1 LRARAFCIACTAF
14 FLLAAADAATVEVSH
29 DLQAAIDSASPGDT
43 LLVAPGVYDRIT
55 IDKSLN
61 LEGRDSVIRAGE
73 REACVAVDADGVSIS
88 GFVVREGLYGI
99 RLDHARRCRI
109 SDNVVIHCGQPG
121 IALLYSDDNVVS
133 ANNASFNGLGG
144 EGWYGIYLSSSNN
157 NTIVDN
163 AAINNGAYGIN
174 MFPSCSNNRL
184 RGNVLEGNM
193 YGLYMFTDCH
203 NNVIEG
209 NVMSNNTNSGLDMRF
224 NCYENLISNNIL
236 RNNLVAGISL
246 LGCGNN
252 TIKGNVVS
260 GNGRYGLQA
269 QSGSDGNIIINNTIS
284 NSRTGLFLDA
294 SGNHIYGNIISENV
308 VQAEDRGD
316 NLWNASYPVG
326 GNMWSD
332 YLGTDVKGGPEQSL
346 PGADRIGDV
355 PYEIRNG
362 IVDKYPLMGNQT
374 RQIMVVEKSLSPS
387 QARAGDSIAVRAKL
401 EGKYALAQVSVRAFY
416 PGGGQAQAYAR
427 MTPSGDYYQASLS
440 TALLDPGHYQVV
452 VTARD
457 VRGYELRETLGDVE
471 VVPR

>member
-1 LRARAFCIACTAF
+1 LRARAFYIACTIF
-14 FLLAAADAATVEVSH
+14 FLLAAADAATVQVSQ

-43 LLVAPGVYDRIT
+43 LVVAPGVYDKIA

-61 LEGRDSVIRAGE
+61 LVGRDSVIRAGE
-73 REACVAVDADGVSIS
+73 REACVAVEADGVSIS

-99 RLDHARRCRI
+99 RLDHARKCRI
-109 SDNVVIHCGQPG
+109 SDNTVIYCGQPG
-121 IALLYSDDNVVS
+121 IALLYSDDNVIS
-133 ANNASFNGLGG
+133 GNNASFNGLGG
-144 EGWYGIYLSSSNN
+144 EGWYGIYLSSSSN

-163 AAINNGAYGIN
+163 VAINNGAYGIN

-224 NCYENLISNNIL
+224 NCYENLILNNII
-236 RNNLVAGISL
+236 RNNVVAGITL

-252 TIKGNVVS
+252 TIKGNIVS

-294 SGNHIYGNIISENV
+294 SRNHIYGNIISENV
-308 VQAEDRGD
+308 VQAEDRAG

-332 YLGTDVKGGPEQSL
+332 YLGADVKSGPEQNL
-346 PGADRIGDV
+346 PGPDRIGDV
-355 PYEIRNG
+355 PYQIRNG
-362 IVDKYPLMGNQT
+362 IVDKYPIMGNQT
-374 RQIMVVEKSLSPS
+374 RQILVTDKSLSPP
-387 QARAGDSIAVRAKL
+387 QARAGDNIAIRARVK
-401 EGKYALAQVSVRAFY
+401 GKYGIAQVSVRAFY
-416 PGGGQAQAYAR
+416 PEGGQAQAYAR
-427 MTPSGDYYQASLS
+427 MIPSGDYYQASLS
-440 TALLDPGHYQVV
+440 TALLDPGRYQVIV
-452 VTARD
+452 MARD